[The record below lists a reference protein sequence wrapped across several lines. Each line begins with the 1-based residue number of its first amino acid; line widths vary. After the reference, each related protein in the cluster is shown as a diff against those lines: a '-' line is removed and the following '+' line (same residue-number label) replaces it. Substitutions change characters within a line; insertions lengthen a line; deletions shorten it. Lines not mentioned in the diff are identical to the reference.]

1 MSFGITDNGE
11 FVDGIYN
18 TKAASYVYSML
29 IGRKTQP
36 IQNKK
41 NDFTEADI
49 IYKGYLSKE
58 GSWVKSWKTRYFVLR
73 SDIREL
79 CYYSSKED
87 MTLIGSIKI
96 DENTCVWTN
105 KTEEDQNFVL
115 SWTPPKNSQLDKREV
130 RLRAS
135 DAMSKSIWME
145 HITAEASRTQ
155 DIVLQDWWID
165 LFGNVRYQRK
175 GDEIEARKKANSV
188 LKGLKKFSLVPSA
201 TTASSVVAGPGL
213 VGLQGITEE
222 VEGMEESGRGSSMPV
237 SDDMDARA
245 EQLAMKVLTKM
256 RDRRSKANGGGI
268 TSMSGLFA
276 GMDDTADEVSSRLK
290 QDE

>member
-1 MSFGITDNGE
+1 MSFDITDNGE

-36 IQNKK
+36 LQNKK

-49 IYKGYLSKE
+49 IHKGYLSKE

-87 MTLIGSIKI
+87 MTLIGSIRI

-105 KTEEDQNFVL
+105 KNDEDQNFVL
-115 SWTPPKNSQLDKREV
+115 SWTPPKNSNLEKREV

-135 DAMSKSIWME
+135 DTLSKTIWME
-145 HITAEASRTQ
+145 NITSEASRTQ
-155 DIVLQDWWID
+155 DVVLQDWWLD
-165 LFGNVRYQRK
+165 LFGDIKYQRK
-175 GDEIEARKKANSV
+175 GDEIESRKKANSV

-201 TTASSVVAGPGL
+201 VTTAGASSS
-213 VGLQGITEE
+213 LQGISEDDDGT
-222 VEGMEESGRGSSMPV
+222 GGTNSIIT
-237 SDDMDARA
+237 DDMDARA
-245 EQLAMKVLTKM
+245 EQLALKVLTKM
-256 RDRRSKANGGGI
+256 RDRRQKAVAAASGGGAI

-276 GMDDTADEVSSRLK
+276 TMDENADVVSVV
-290 QDE
+290 